1 MKMGASDFKAKHGP
15 SRFRRNNRAR
25 RTRVGRDADP
35 EGFRDLATRLP
46 IDVAQHQHGRS
57 AASNSSRT
65 GSPVSAD
72 SRRRPVSAA
81 VLSFMFASERMLR
94 FTLIR
99 LVRPYLEGAIVEP
112 RTAAECF
119 SKNSQRSAN
128 G

>member
-1 MKMGASDFKAKHGP
+1 VLHTVAYDDQ
-15 SRFRRNNRAR
+15 
-25 RTRVGRDADP
+25 GRLRP
-35 EGFRDLATRLP
+35 NPNT
-46 IDVAQHQHGRS
+46 
-57 AASNSSRT
+57 
-65 GSPVSAD
+65 PVSAD